1 MGSEQTTFKSVL
13 LLHAF
18 HSGNSQWQQFRV
30 IGLYQ
35 TDFEIG
41 IVLSWKKIPLPSTHS
56 FGSLHPGFYGGGKK
70 SILLFY
76 LKRQKCTYE
85 CEEEKERGRGGSFTE
100 TPHDRRAFNPLSRA
114 GRWIKYG
121 ASVQTFF
128 CRICC
133 SSEETVPRPAAGKR
147 GKENVCVRNGKGWSY
162 FFKQHY
168 SLLTEVVCL
177 FMYRFKWNS
186 D

>member
-30 IGLYQ
+30 IGLHQ

-41 IVLSWKKIPLPSTHS
+41 IVLSCPWKKIPLPSAHS
-56 FGSLHPGFYGGGKK
+56 FGSLHPGFYGKKKK

-76 LKRQKCTYE
+76 LKRQKCSYE

-128 CRICC
+128 FLQNLLLLGRDC
-133 SSEETVPRPAAGKR
+133 SSTCCKRWR
-147 GKENVCVRNGKGWSY
+147 GKENVC
-162 FFKQHY
+162 
-168 SLLTEVVCL
+168 
-177 FMYRFKWNS
+177 
-186 D
+186 